1 MSENYPSDVK
11 LNENPD
17 GTVSFATE
25 VVATIAGLA
34 ATEVDGVASM
44 SSPSSGFAD
53 MFSRKNTR
61 NFTKG
66 VRIDLDGNRVTVDI
80 TIVVEYGSPVRE
92 VARNI
97 QENVKKALET
107 MTGLEVKSVDIH
119 VSGIS
124 FEREQKANAELTEQ
138 HRKMLE
144 RNAESAA
151 GKPEP
156 APEASKAEEEA
167 EEEEIVEEEE
177 EEDFDG
183 DDVEEE
189 EDDEAGQTED
199 ADVPEP
205 QPEARET
212 VAEVAPPRQPEPVQP
227 PVEVVEAPAESAAP
241 IEDEPELIPGDE
253 EPLTFDD
260 INSKEAE

>member
-11 LNENPD
+11 LNENPN

-66 VRIDLDGNRVTVDI
+66 VRIDLEENRVTVDI
-80 TIVVEYGSPVRE
+80 TIVVDYGSPVPD

-97 QENVKKALET
+97 QENVKKAIET
-107 MTGLEVKSVDIH
+107 MSGLDVKKVDVH
-119 VSGIS
+119 VTGIS
-124 FEREQKANAELTEQ
+124 FEREQRANAELDEQ

-144 RNAESAA
+144 KNAEAEAA
-151 GKPEP
+151 D
-156 APEASKAEEEA
+156 APEDAGAEESAEA
-167 EEEEIVEEEE
+167 EAAVAEVVIEEDPDDEYDDDE
-177 EEDFDG
+177 EEDEDLEYRPL
-183 DDVEEE
+183 DDKEEKEEKEEE
-189 EDDEAGQTED
+189 
-199 ADVPEP
+199 
-205 QPEARET
+205 
-212 VAEVAPPRQPEPVQP
+212 
-227 PVEVVEAPAESAAP
+227 
-241 IEDEPELIPGDE
+241 
-253 EPLTFDD
+253 
-260 INSKEAE
+260 

>member
-66 VRIDLDGNRVTVDI
+66 VRIDLDGSKVTVDVNM
-80 TIVVEYGSPVRE
+80 VVEYGSPVPE

-97 QENVKKALET
+97 QENVKKAVET
-107 MTGLEVKSVDIH
+107 MTGLEVKAVDIH
-119 VSGIS
+119 VAGIS
-124 FEREQKANAELTEQ
+124 FEREQKANAELDEQ

-144 RNAESAA
+144 KTAETAS
-151 GKPEP
+151 
-156 APEASKAEEEA
+156 APEAEAVKAPA
-167 EEEEIVEEEE
+167 EEEEESAGEAALDDEYA
-177 EEDFDG
+177 EED
-183 DDVEEE
+183 DDIEEE
-189 EDDEAGQTED
+189 EDDEEED
-199 ADVPEP
+199 DDAPEVIDDEPEPKPAPAPAP
-205 QPEARET
+205 QPEPAPAPARP
-212 VAEVAPPRQPEPVQP
+212 AEVQEVPA
-227 PVEVVEAPAESAAP
+227 PVEEAPAP
-241 IEDEPELIPGDE
+241 IEEQDYEDIEQVLSGDE
-253 EPLTFDD
+253 DD
-260 INSKEAE
+260 KAE

>member
-66 VRIDLDGNRVTVDI
+66 VRIDLDGSKVAVDI
-80 TIVVEYGSPVRE
+80 TIVVEYGSPVPD
-92 VARNI
+92 VARSI
-97 QENVKKALET
+97 QENVKKAIET
-107 MTGLEVKSVDIH
+107 MSGLDVRSVDVH

-124 FEREQKANAELTEQ
+124 FEREQRANAELDEQ

-144 RNAESAA
+144 KTAETDAEGKSEASEANAEASA
-151 GKPEP
+151 EP
-156 APEASKAEEEA
+156 AEPVEAASEV
-167 EEEEIVEEEE
+167 EEEIGEEISEDIEE
-177 EEDFDG
+177 EEDLSFD
-183 DDVEEE
+183 D
-189 EDDEAGQTED
+189 EDDEIEE
-199 ADVPEP
+199 VPEK
-205 QPEARET
+205 
-212 VAEVAPPRQPEPVQP
+212 
-227 PVEVVEAPAESAAP
+227 ES
-241 IEDEPELIPGDE
+241 E
-253 EPLTFDD
+253 
-260 INSKEAE
+260 EAE

>member
-44 SSPSSGFAD
+44 SSPSSGLAD

-66 VRIDLDGNRVTVDI
+66 VRIDLDGNRVAVDI
-80 TIVVEYGSPVRE
+80 TIVVDYGSPVPD

-97 QENVKKALET
+97 QENVKKAIET
-107 MTGLEVKSVDIH
+107 MTGLDVKCVDIH

-124 FEREQKANAELTEQ
+124 FEREQRANAELDEQ

-144 RNAESAA
+144 KSA
-151 GKPEP
+151 
-156 APEASKAEEEA
+156 
-167 EEEEIVEEEE
+167 
-177 EEDFDG
+177 
-183 DDVEEE
+183 
-189 EDDEAGQTED
+189 
-199 ADVPEP
+199 
-205 QPEARET
+205 ET
-212 VAEVAPPRQPEPVQP
+212 VAEEETEAGEEVEVEAEV
-227 PVEVVEAPAESAAP
+227 VEVVEAKVPAREEDAGPVEAKKAEEPLEEARPETPAEPAP
-241 IEDEPELIPGDE
+241 APQPAPEPAPAPVEEAPAEPVRKVYEDEPELIPGDE
-253 EPLTFDD
+253 EPAHFTGG
-260 INSKEAE
+260 AEDE

>member
-11 LNENPD
+11 LNENQD

-66 VRIDLDGNRVTVDI
+66 VRIDLDGNKVAVDI
-80 TIVVEYGSPVRE
+80 TIVVEYGSPVPD
-92 VARNI
+92 VARSI
-97 QENVKKALET
+97 QENVKKAIET
-107 MTGLEVKSVDIH
+107 MSGLDVRSVDVH

-124 FEREQKANAELTEQ
+124 FEREQRANAELDEQ

-144 RNAESAA
+144 RTAENAAEA
-151 GKPEP
+151 GNRATGA
-156 APEASKAEEEA
+156 APETGAEDTFTPETVV
-167 EEEEIVEEEE
+167 I
-177 EEDFDG
+177 
-183 DDVEEE
+183 EEE
-189 EDDEAGQTED
+189 EDDAAEDYEDDDEMPEGESEA
-199 ADVPEP
+199 
-205 QPEARET
+205 
-212 VAEVAPPRQPEPVQP
+212 AE
-227 PVEVVEAPAESAAP
+227 
-241 IEDEPELIPGDE
+241 
-253 EPLTFDD
+253 
-260 INSKEAE
+260 